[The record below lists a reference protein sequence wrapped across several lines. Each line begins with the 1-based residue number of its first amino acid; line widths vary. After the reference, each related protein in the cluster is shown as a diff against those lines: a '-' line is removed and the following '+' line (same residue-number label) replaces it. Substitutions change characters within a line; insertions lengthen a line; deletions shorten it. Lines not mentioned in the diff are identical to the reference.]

1 MAKVK
6 MTCPFSGKP
15 CRECSVYRGRHYYL
29 CFRGK
34 SAQEVAGLVKPI
46 VHAPGPFHLSDNLPK
61 GVYDPFAHPMKGS
74 VLPEGALG

>member
-6 MTCPFSGKP
+6 MMCPFSGQP

-34 SAQEVAGLVKPI
+34 NGEEVAGLVKPI
-46 VHAPGPFHLSDNLPK
+46 VRPASPFDSQGAFH
-61 GVYDPFAHPMKGS
+61 GGIYDPFAHPMKGS
-74 VLPEGALG
+74 VLPEGALE